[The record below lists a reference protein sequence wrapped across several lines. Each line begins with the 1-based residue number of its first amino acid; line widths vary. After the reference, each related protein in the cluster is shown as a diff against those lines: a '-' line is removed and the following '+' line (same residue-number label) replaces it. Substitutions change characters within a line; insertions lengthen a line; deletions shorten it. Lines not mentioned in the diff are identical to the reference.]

1 MNEPIWKFIAGNE
14 TRYLYEL
21 CLAKVRAQ
29 QQPMILPFRCDA
41 PDRRRYLEL
50 KMTPLAREQ
59 VAFASR
65 ILREEPR
72 EKVQLLQHD
81 VARSEAMIKMC
92 SMCKKVELSKD
103 VWLEVEDAITVMELF
118 LRRKCCRRLPTAAAS
133 PVTTSPWRRSRNSRP
148 VPHGLRFTHLSPAK
162 KNPRFVKSGGFLYGP
177 TLPRGRAGLFV
188 ERYDLSTGRSRST
201 ARWSG
206 SGGNPCHPCCC

>member
-1 MNEPIWKFIAGNE
+1 MDTCFYIIDNENRIINVSGNWLAFALENQAGESCHPDRVINEPIWKFIAGNE

-50 KMTPLAREQ
+50 EMTPLAREE

-72 EKVQLLQHD
+72 EKVLLLQHD
-81 VARSEAMIKMC
+81 VARAERLIKLC
-92 SMCKKVELSKD
+92 SMCKKVEISKD
-103 VWLEVEDAITVMELF
+103 VWIEVEDAIAAMGFF
-118 LRRKCCRRLPTAAAS
+118 LEEKLPQITHGCCQPCYEIAMAEIKKFTAA
-133 PVTTSPWRRSRNSRP
+133 TRR
-148 VPHGLRFTHLSPAK
+148 A
-162 KNPRFVKSGGFLYGP
+162 
-177 TLPRGRAGLFV
+177 
-188 ERYDLSTGRSRST
+188 
-201 ARWSG
+201 
-206 SGGNPCHPCCC
+206 